1 MKSSSIVAIGGGIAA
16 AIAIAVVLTMS
27 GVSDSPQ
34 VSENFMG
41 ETTETSA
48 PVQSEK
54 IQVLASF
61 YPYYEFTKNVA
72 GDSANVVQYMPS
84 GVEAHDWEP
93 RPQEIQSLKDADVF
107 VYNGLGMEP
116 YVDNMI
122 ESGEFDNVLF
132 VKASEGVEL
141 IKPDKGHDDHGDER
155 HDDDDTHAENFA
167 KEIEHVIEEFEHA
180 HIDST
185 KALAGIGEILHEHEG
200 DGHDHGNETIE
211 KIEAVMHE
219 IEDGHTSAEQGL
231 EEIHHIVLEIKE
243 EDGHDDH
250 KGDEDGHGHHHHDF
264 EFDPHIWLDPV
275 LVKQQVNI
283 IRDALIE
290 ADPQNKEQ
298 YEQNAM
304 AYNQELDQLDMKI
317 KSLLASCQRD
327 TFVPYHNAFT
337 YLAERYDLKVMALG
351 GLAPDSEAT
360 AAEIAEFVDFVRDND
375 IKVIFNEELVD
386 PRLAEV
392 IADEAGAKVM
402 LFSPLEALAPEEL
415 GKNITYIDKMEQ
427 NMDSLKAAL
436 ECQ

>member
-1 MKSSSIVAIGGGIAA
+1 MKSSSIVAIAGGIAA
-16 AIAIAVVLTMS
+16 AVAIAVVLSMS
-27 GVSDSPQ
+27 GVSESPQ

-41 ETTETSA
+41 EKMETVA
-48 PVQSEK
+48 PVETEK

-132 VKASEGVEL
+132 VKVSEGVEL
-141 IKPDKGHDDHGDER
+141 IKPEEGHDE
-155 HDDDDTHAENFA
+155 HAEDFA
-167 KEIEHVIEEFEHA
+167 KEIEHVIEEFEHG

-185 KALAGIGEILHEHEG
+185 KGLAELKEILGEHEG

-211 KIEAVMHE
+211 KIEAVIHE
-219 IEDGHTSAEQGL
+219 IEDGHMSAEEGF
-231 EEIHHIVLEIKE
+231 EEIHHIILDKDE
-243 EDGHDDH
+243 GHDDR
-250 KGDEDGHGHHHHDF
+250 GDEDGHGHHHDF

-275 LVKQQVNI
+275 LVKQQVNN

-290 ADPQNKEQ
+290 VDPQNKDQ

-317 KSLLASCQRD
+317 KSSLASCQKD

-337 YLAERYDLKVMALG
+337 YLAERYDLKVKALG

-360 AAEIAEFVDFVRDND
+360 AAEIAEFVDFVREND
-375 IKVIFNEELVD
+375 VKVIFNEELVD
-386 PRLAEV
+386 QRLAEV
-392 IADEAGAKVM
+392 IANEAGATVM
-402 LFSPLEALAPEEL
+402 LFSPLEALAPEEV
-415 GKNITYIDKMEQ
+415 GKNISYIDKMEQ
-427 NMDSLKAAL
+427 NMDSLKVAL